1 MNRKQKG
8 ARSERKTMDYLE
20 ARGYYCTKSAG
31 SLGEWDIIGVSEDGV
46 VLVQVKSNNWPRPPE
61 MERLYAFP
69 SPEGCTRYI
78 HRWDDRKPEPQIMN
92 LEKRKHDD

>member
-1 MNRKQKG
+1 MIYLIRSIIYKQHGKFGIFKDGKRGRVMNRKQKG

-61 MERLYAFP
+61 M
-69 SPEGCTRYI
+69 
-78 HRWDDRKPEPQIMN
+78 
-92 LEKRKHDD
+92 